1 MHILIDPGCYH
12 CGNVGDLA
20 MLQVAI
26 ERLRGLWA
34 QASIHVV
41 TSVPDALRLHC
52 PGVSPV
58 PEAGRNAFVSDRFLG
73 RADRLLPRQVSD
85 TLALAEQHMR
95 HRWPAVL
102 ASLIGSKRALAR
114 RPDSAAP
121 RAYVDALDH
130 ADLVLVTGAGI
141 FTDAF
146 LDNAMG
152 VMATLELAIER
163 KIVTAVMGQGFG
175 PVVDAALRQRMA
187 QVLPRV
193 DLIALREEREGVR
206 LLESIGVSRDRIC
219 ITGDDAIEMAHR
231 RTPAAPG
238 QGIGINIRLA
248 SFAGVNGSAIDAIR
262 PVLQGAASRFGAPLV
277 PIPTAHHSGR
287 SDVDAIEQLIAGHS
301 DAPVAVVGGER
312 PVNVIAEVSR
322 CRIMVTGS
330 YHGAVFALAQG
341 IPVVAMVG
349 SRYYLDKF
357 SGLAEMFGQG
367 CELVEVGAPDA
378 GGVLERAIDRAWSH
392 APRWRE
398 SLLRAADRQI
408 AWGKSAY
415 WRLGRI
421 AGAGASA
428 RRARVTTVRTRV
440 TGRA

>member
-20 MLQVAI
+20 MLQVGI
-26 ERLRGLWA
+26 ERLRGLWT
-34 QASIHVV
+34 QTSIHVV
-41 TSVPDALRLHC
+41 TSVPDALRRHC
-52 PGVSPV
+52 PGVFPV
-58 PEAGRNAFVSDRFLG
+58 PEAGRDAFVSDRFFG
-73 RADRLLPRQVSD
+73 RADRLLPRPVSN
-85 TLALAEQHMR
+85 TLAVAEQHMR
-95 HRWPAVL
+95 RRWPGVL

-146 LDNAMG
+146 LDNALG
-152 VMATLELAIER
+152 VLATLELAIER

-175 PVVDAALRQRMA
+175 PVVNDALRHRMA
-187 QVLPRV
+187 RVLPRV
-193 DLIALREEREGVR
+193 DLIAVREEREGVR
-206 LLESIGVSRDRIC
+206 LLQSLGVSRDRIC

-231 RTPAAPG
+231 RTPATPG
-238 QGIGINIRLA
+238 QGIGINIRIA

-262 PVLQGAASRFGAPLV
+262 PVLHAAASRFGAPLV

-287 SDVDAIEQLIAGHS
+287 SDVAAIEQLIAGHS
-301 DAPVAVVGGER
+301 DAPASVAGGER
-312 PVNVIAEVSR
+312 PVTVIAEVSR

-349 SRYYLDKF
+349 SRYYVDKF
-357 SGLAEMFGQG
+357 SGLAELFGEG
-367 CELVEVGAPDA
+367 CELVDVGAPGA
-378 GGVLERAIDRAWSH
+378 GAALATAIDRAWAE

-398 SLLRAADRQI
+398 PLLLAADRQI

-415 WRLGRI
+415 GRLGRI
-421 AGAGASA
+421 AGAGAAA
-428 RRARVTTVRTRV
+428 RRSRVMTVRTRI